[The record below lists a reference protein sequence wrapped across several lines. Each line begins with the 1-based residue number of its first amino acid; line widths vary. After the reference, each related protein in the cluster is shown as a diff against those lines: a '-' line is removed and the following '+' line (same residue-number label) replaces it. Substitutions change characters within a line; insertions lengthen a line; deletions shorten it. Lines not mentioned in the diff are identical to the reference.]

1 MALRKEFRHEAAR
14 SCSRSASFRG
24 RHGPAAASR
33 TGSVQQLIAQSAV
46 EAFDKGILH
55 RLTRDDVM
63 PADPLAVSPGQDRCR
78 GQLGAVIGDDRLG
91 VAADRDVVVKLPRH
105 PRA

>member
-1 MALRKEFRHEAAR
+1 MRPLGLVVEAPAFEDGTGLRQRAEQ
-14 SCSRSASFRG
+14 G
-24 RHGPAAASR
+24 L
-33 TGSVQQLIAQSAV
+33 VQQLIAQSAV